1 MKKLFLNSVVFA
13 AAALSIGAAC
23 AQTPPAAAADAPVAR
38 TIMAN
43 TGLCD
48 WFRADDRL
56 AWEVVT
62 EQVSANWEAAVNDI
76 AAAYKLSQ
84 DDASRKLVQMCR
96 QQLAQK

>member
-1 MKKLFLNSVVFA
+1 MKKLFLNSIAVA
-13 AAALSIGAAC
+13 AAALSIGAAS
-23 AQTPPAAAADAPVAR
+23 AQTPPATEAPVAR

-43 TGLCD
+43 TRLCD

-56 AWEVVT
+56 TWEVVT
-62 EQVSANWEAAVNDI
+62 AQVSANWEAAVNDI

-84 DDASRKLVQMCR
+84 DDASTKLVQMCR